1 MPSTERVVLD
11 TSAVVS
17 HLLLPDSVPDLAVK
31 RTLAE
36 SRILVSAATMD
47 ELARVLARK
56 KFDRYVTVAH
66 REAFLRLVGQ
76 AAQWVTIVQLVRA
89 CRDPRDDKF
98 LEVAVNGQA
107 DLVISGDGDLLA
119 LHPFRGIPI
128 LAPAAYLAR

>member
-1 MPSTERVVLD
+1 MPSIERVVLD

-31 RTLAE
+31 RALAE

-107 DLVISGDGDLLA
+107 GLVISGDGDLLA

-128 LAPAAYLAR
+128 LAPAAYLVR